1 MTNKIKK
8 SNLSCSSCQIFLFT
22 LFFLVN
28 TSMGYGDEFSRMLKD
43 HQDYSGSEY
52 LKNNLSAEKEIST
65 SRELM
70 KLKEKVFQVKE
81 QQEFEQVQ
89 MSLSFRKGEETK
101 ILEEVILKN
110 GIFEPPRDLWKRLKD
125 FSNTSDFENLL
136 YGNYDQRTILAI
148 ALRNNRSIKKAYE
161 EAKASLEKY
170 NQVSNLDEILNQY
183 SVFTK
188 NLEIQ
193 IGEPLHMQSPVMNFP
208 FPGMLALKG
217 NIVEKEVL
225 IARLNLENVVQ
236 DIITRVRESYY
247 EFLYLGEAVVIID
260 ETMWLLKRLREVINR
275 IYTTGKSTLND
286 ILKIQMEIDRI
297 EKLLEDFKE
306 KQKTLLIQINK
317 FLDIATAFKP
327 ESVRENKPNIPVYK
341 TEDLL
346 KEGLVKRNVLKTT
359 SADIERMEL
368 IIEMAEK
375 KFYPDFTPGYSFFQN
390 RLMKQVGTDAPEA
403 TFSTRPKVRGANWFG
418 SNDAYIR
425 ETKLKYKAL
434 QEKLEELKNN
444 TVDEITRAVYRYE
457 TAYRDYVLY
466 KSKLVPQAETTI
478 ETTEALYMTGKA
490 DFLEL
495 IDSEERYLNYN
506 LTLKKATR
514 DMNIE
519 IARIERLV
527 GKRIAD

>member
-1 MTNKIKK
+1 MMTIRRKNP
-8 SNLSCSSCQIFLFT
+8 SLSCQIFLFT

-28 TSMGYGDEFSRMLKD
+28 AGMGYGDEFSELLKNY
-43 HQDYSGSEY
+43 QEYSGSDY
-52 LKNNLSAEKEIST
+52 LKNNLSPKVKAVRKPEKDDSLK
-65 SRELM
+65 RK
-70 KLKEKVFQVKE
+70 KLEFEKVQKE
-81 QQEFEQVQ
+81 
-89 MSLSFRKGEETK
+89 LSIRKGDETGK
-101 ILEEVILKN
+101 LEEVILKN
-110 GIFEPPRDLWKRLKD
+110 GIFEPPYDLWKIVTSYSHANDSEKLLHEDYSLK
-125 FSNTSDFENLL
+125 
-136 YGNYDQRTILAI
+136 TILTV

-183 SVFTK
+183 AVFTK

-193 IGEPLHMQSPVMNFP
+193 TGKPLHKQSPVMNFP
-208 FPGMLALKG
+208 FPGMLSLKG
-217 NIVEKEVL
+217 NIVEKEIL
-225 IARLNLENVVQ
+225 IAKLKLENVVQ
-236 DIITRVRESYY
+236 DIITKVRESYY
-247 EFLYLGEAVVIID
+247 EFLYLGEAAEIID

-286 ILKIQMEIDRI
+286 IVKIQMEIDRI

-306 KQKTLLIQINK
+306 EQKTLLVQINK
-317 FLDIATAFKP
+317 FLDIATTFKP
-327 ESVRENKPNIPVYK
+327 ESVQENKPNIPVYK

-346 KEGLVKRNVLKTT
+346 KEGLVKRNVLKRT

-390 RLMKQVGTDAPEA
+390 RLMKQVGTDAPAA

-434 QEKLEELKNN
+434 QEKLEEIKNN

-457 TAYRDYVLY
+457 TADRDYVLY
-466 KSKLVPQAETTI
+466 KSKLVPKAETTI

-506 LTLKKATR
+506 LTLKKAAR
-514 DMNIE
+514 DMNIGV
-519 IARIERLV
+519 ARIERLV
-527 GKRIAD
+527 GEAIAD